1 MNRVSRVL
9 LVARLPLAAALMSV
23 VFLAGCAS
31 TPPPSENLRAA
42 QQAISDAERVEAG
55 RYAAG
60 DLNSARTK
68 LASADT
74 AVTEKRMIL
83 AQQFADESRAEAE
96 LAAARTSA
104 TKANAVNDEM
114 KRSTGTLVEEMKRGS
129 GDKP

>member
-1 MNRVSRVL
+1 MNRLPRSFFL
-9 LVARLPLAAALMSV
+9 ASLPLAAGLMTV
-23 VFLAGCAS
+23 VFLAGCAT

-42 QQAISDAERVEAG
+42 QQAISNAERVEAG

-60 DLNSARTK
+60 ELNAARTK

-96 LAAARTSA
+96 LASAKTSA

-129 GDKP
+129 GDKQ